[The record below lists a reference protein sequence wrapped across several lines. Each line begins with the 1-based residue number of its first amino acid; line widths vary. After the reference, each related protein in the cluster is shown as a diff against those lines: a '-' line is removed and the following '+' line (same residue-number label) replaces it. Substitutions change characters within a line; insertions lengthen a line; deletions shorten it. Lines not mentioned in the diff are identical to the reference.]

1 MDPPRVKSRSRH
13 FRPLAYPSPRAI
25 SSPWSRA
32 KRSSYAISER
42 MCQAIKGKRGTVRY
56 VTLPYEAHGYVGLE
70 SVEHTLWEML
80 TWYNLWVKNA
90 PASASVT
97 AK

>member
-1 MDPPRVKSRSRH
+1 M
-13 FRPLAYPSPRAI
+13 Y
-25 SSPWSRA
+25 
-32 KRSSYAISER
+32 
-42 MCQAIKGKRGTVRY
+42 QAIKGNGGTVPY
-56 VTLPYEAHGYVGLE
+56 VTLPSEAHGYVGLE

-80 TWYNLWVKNA
+80 TWYNRSVKNA

>member
-1 MDPPRVKSRSRH
+1 MFVDNLKSAV
-13 FRPLAYPSPRAI
+13 P
-25 SSPWSRA
+25 
-32 KRSSYAISER
+32 ER
-42 MCQAIKGKRGTVRY
+42 RD
-56 VTLPYEAHGYVGLE
+56 EAHGYVGLE

-80 TWYNLWVKNA
+80 TWYDRWVKNA

>member
-1 MDPPRVKSRSRH
+1 
-13 FRPLAYPSPRAI
+13 
-25 SSPWSRA
+25 
-32 KRSSYAISER
+32 
-42 MCQAIKGKRGTVRY
+42 MCQAIKGKGGTVRY